1 MKQIRVTFSP
11 DTPESYKVKTVK
23 KILSLGWIQNRK
35 KVQLI
40 PAKDDPNQNMRDITL
55 FFDWPDDSEAV
66 YPVDIDFE
74 ILP

>member
-23 KILSLGWIQNRK
+23 KIVSLGWIQNSK

-40 PAKDDPNQNMRDITL
+40 PAKDDPNPNIRDITL
-55 FFDWPDDSEAV
+55 FFDWPGDSDVV
-66 YPVDIDFE
+66 YPVDIDFA